1 MNVAVGV
8 LSEFCV
14 SFRLAG
20 RCLFREWAIVKSQA
34 RRMTSLL
41 LVCACAQRNMS
52 KKVIGLTDDDDQ
64 LPSML
69 AIKLLHQ
76 MIGENSKHLNPGPKP

>member
-1 MNVAVGV
+1 MKEAVGV
-8 LSEFCV
+8 RSKFCAPP
-14 SFRLAG
+14 RIAG
-20 RCLFREWAIVKSQA
+20 RRLFRERAIVKSQA
-34 RRMTSLL
+34 PRMTSLL
-41 LVCACAQRNMS
+41 LACACAQRNMS

-76 MIGENSKHLNPGPKP
+76 MIGENSKHLNPGPEP